1 MGFLV
6 VESCTV
12 KKEGNKKINK
22 EAHTYRK
29 SRQEAFREGMTTYS
43 IRDTVNK
50 AAKVP
55 SGIIKAAT
63 NDINN
68 GKNLCYSEILEN
80 KNGTHQKKDIMVKYF
95 CFFKIIYI
103 NQTINYKV

>member
-1 MGFLV
+1 MGFLF

-29 SRQEAFREGMTTYS
+29 SRQEALREGMTTYGS
-43 IRDTVNK
+43 RDTVTE

-63 NDINN
+63 NDISNIA
-68 GKNLCYSEILEN
+68 KERIYATRRFWKTRMEHIKRKILW
-80 KNGTHQKKDIMVKYF
+80 
-95 CFFKIIYI
+95 
-103 NQTINYKV
+103 